1 MADETWDTFI
11 EEAKDVFT
19 LLPEDEYD
27 FIITSAEGK
36 VSKTGNPM
44 IRVSAKVAS
53 GPHHGKA
60 IKDFYV
66 MRLTSSPTWIKKFVQ
81 HMQAMGIDMSL
92 IAQQKPTMQQIA
104 KVMEGKPFRGKVR
117 HTSDENYGDDVELSW
132 AMKPPTGGAVA
143 VTSFPALSEAESLGY
158 GSGETVATADDAA
171 F

>member
-1 MADETWDTFI
+1 MADETWDDFI
-11 EEAKDVFT
+11 SEAKDVFT

-27 FIITSAEGK
+27 FIITKAEGK
-36 VSKTGNPM
+36 VSKSGNPM
-44 IRVSAKVAS
+44 IVVGSKVSS
-53 GPHHGKA
+53 GPHAGKA

-66 MRLTSSPTWIKKFVQ
+66 LRMATSPTWVKKFVQ

-92 IAQQKPTMQQIA
+92 LAQQKPTMQQIA
-104 KVMEGKPFRGKVR
+104 KVMEGKSFRGKVR

-143 VTSFPALSEAESLGY
+143 VTSFPALSEGESLGY
-158 GSGETVATADDAA
+158 GSGETVAAADDAA